1 MSEPFEAKPITT
13 LIHNQSPELDGALSV
28 DIRTVMPS
36 RTFLEK
42 AFLLNE
48 EFQKEKPR
56 SRRMS
61 RHLYDLEKLMNTDYG
76 KAALEDT
83 ALYRA
88 IVEHRRKF
96 YHLGYVNYDLD
107 YPAAIKFVPEGE
119 TLDAYRRD
127 YNDNMVNGY
136 IYGEAMAFD
145 ALMERIKLLQQTFR
159 NIEL

>member
-1 MSEPFEAKPITT
+1 M
-13 LIHNQSPELDGALSV
+13 
-28 DIRTVMPS
+28 DIRTVTPS

-42 AFLLNE
+42 AFLLSE

-61 RHLYDLEKLMNTDYG
+61 RHLYDLEKLMDTDYG

-83 ALYRA
+83 ALYQA

-145 ALMERIKLLQQTFR
+145 ALMERIKLLQQRFWD
-159 NIEL
+159 IEL